1 MNSYDSSL
9 IAFRSSY
16 EAMNQFDYN
25 EPNTRERM
33 AARRKTRS
41 NHPAQAVTPGPRRAA
56 GDWFTS
62 GRMFSLLLLFA
73 SLGSLFY
80 IATAPSFTVQDI
92 RVEGAQA
99 LNEQAVANL
108 AAARGQ
114 SIWLIDTHQIGE
126 RLKANAYIERA
137 NVSVILPDQLAI
149 VVEERR
155 PELRWRSGGALY
167 LLDADGR
174 VLSADASAPLTNTL
188 VIEDRTNR
196 QLEPNDT
203 VDPVALKLGRALAL
217 RLPAEVALQPAS
229 IGWDGDNGMIVTT
242 PDQRTIMF
250 GRSEDIDNKLT
261 ILGALLKDG
270 TPFTVL
276 DLRPNTPYYRNDG
289 PNQPTPVEPPP
300 EPEQ

>member
-1 MNSYDSSL
+1 
-9 IAFRSSY
+9 
-16 EAMNQFDYN
+16 MNQFDYN
-25 EPNTRERM
+25 QPNTRQRM

-41 NHPAQAVTPGPRRAA
+41 NHPATAVTPGPRRVA
-56 GDWFTS
+56 GDWFAS

-73 SLGSLFY
+73 SLGGLLY
-80 IATAPSFTVQDI
+80 IATAARFTIENI

-99 LNEQAVANL
+99 LNAQAVANM

-114 SIWLIDTHQIGE
+114 SIWLIDAKQISD
-126 RLKANAYIERA
+126 RLKTNAYIERA
-137 NVSVILPDQLAI
+137 DIAVTLPDQLSI
-149 VVEERR
+149 TLEERR

-174 VLSADASAPLTNTL
+174 VLSADASGPLTNTL
-188 VIEDRTNR
+188 VIDDRTNR

-217 RLPAEVALQPAS
+217 RLPTELALRPTS

-242 PDQRTIMF
+242 PDQRTIIF
-250 GRSEDIDNKLT
+250 GRSEDIDSKLT

-270 TPFTVL
+270 TPFTIL

-289 PNQPTPVEPPP
+289 PNQPAPAEPPP
-300 EPEQ
+300 EPDQ

>member
-1 MNSYDSSL
+1 
-9 IAFRSSY
+9 
-16 EAMNQFDYN
+16 MNQFDYN
-25 EPNTRERM
+25 QPNTRQRM

-41 NHPAQAVTPGPRRAA
+41 NHPATAVTPGPRRVA
-56 GDWFTS
+56 GDWFAS

-73 SLGSLFY
+73 SLGGLLY
-80 IATAPSFTVQDI
+80 IATAARFTIENI

-99 LNEQAVANL
+99 LNAQAVANM

-114 SIWLIDTHQIGE
+114 SIWLIDAKQISD
-126 RLKANAYIERA
+126 RLKTNAYIERA
-137 NVSVILPDQLAI
+137 DIAVTLPDQLSI
-149 VVEERR
+149 TLEERR

-174 VLSADASAPLTNTL
+174 VLSADASGPLTNTL
-188 VIEDRTNR
+188 VIDDRTNR

-217 RLPAEVALQPAS
+217 RLPTELALRPTS

-242 PDQRTIMF
+242 PDQRTIIF
-250 GRSEDIDNKLT
+250 GRSEDIDSKLT

-270 TPFTVL
+270 TPFTIL

-289 PNQPTPVEPPP
+289 PNQPAPAEPPP